1 MLKKQMIQTKITFAN
16 IRIKYEQS
24 GIDRKFLNLFLDKTV
39 YIYIYRVKKKIELS
53 ESRLILK

>member
-24 GIDRKFLNLFLDKTV
+24 GIDRKFLNSFLDKTV
-39 YIYIYRVKKKIELS
+39 VIYRVKINS
-53 ESRLILK
+53 QITNQSCR

>member
-1 MLKKQMIQTKITFAN
+1 MFKICFDSNFAIMLKKQMIQTKITFAN

-39 YIYIYRVKKKIELS
+39 YIYIE
-53 ESRLILK
+53 